1 MVHLV
6 DFLSECEYFSLCVFE
21 GEGVFCL
28 TSRPPQFLPDSKP
41 HNSSTQPRNPS
52 QRGRVKLHC
61 LRPLPPPD
69 PAPAGPLPGFGWGA
83 GVVSSLRT
91 DPGARL
97 STSTPGGAPAPVA
110 VPSAAP
116 HGRLGEQLP
125 PLPLWSLAA
134 PSMRPQFPPL
144 FWGPRWAHTKALTPS
159 PVPSKSRLAQERG
172 GAVKRDAERTLET
185 ASTNGV
191 DLWNLQHQLPGLAQ
205 SPASP
210 GTDPTGAAWCP
221 ACGSGVPDGLAFQ
234 IP

>member
-1 MVHLV
+1 M
-6 DFLSECEYFSLCVFE
+6 
-21 GEGVFCL
+21 
-28 TSRPPQFLPDSKP
+28 
-41 HNSSTQPRNPS
+41 
-52 QRGRVKLHC
+52 KLHC

-185 ASTNGV
+185 ASTSGV
-191 DLWNLQHQLPGLAQ
+191 DLWNLQHQLPGLARGGRARCGLLPKALLVPGRIRPAPPGAQ
-205 SPASP
+205 PVALESQTALHFKSLKLVLGISPREPSYFP
-210 GTDPTGAAWCP
+210 QNFKPED
-221 ACGSGVPDGLAFQ
+221 S
-234 IP
+234 